1 MDEMTQLYVCGDT
14 SWWTGQALKLEHSYT
29 PTSHAQR
36 QMRRSSF
43 PQFAG
48 VGVWLVLGS
57 RAGHL
62 HQWRLA
68 AVG

>member
-1 MDEMTQLYVCGDT
+1 MDDTLCVCVESHLDGLGKHLHLNT
-14 SWWTGQALKLEHSYT
+14 HT

-36 QMRRSSF
+36 QMRHSSF
-43 PQFAG
+43 PQFVG